1 MDDVPLAAARRRP
14 SFRRFAPSAS
24 LSRAS
29 LSRSLVLSLALLAGC
44 GESPTTPAA
53 TEATDSTIAPAQ
65 RSIAAEDTGGAV
77 VIALVDGDP
86 LRVDGLGEDVLFVN
100 YWAEWC
106 GPCIEEIP
114 ELNRLHADS
123 PGAQVLGVNF
133 DGLPAAEQREQMQ
146 RLGIA
151 FPVALVDP
159 GPTLSVAVPE
169 VLPSTYVLRGTPPVV
184 TAVLRGPQTLE
195 SLEAAMASDPA
206 SDPASD

>member
-1 MDDVPLAAARRRP
+1 MDDVPLVAPRRRP
-14 SFRRFAPSAS
+14 SPRRLAP
-24 LSRAS
+24 RAS
-29 LSRSLVLSLALLAGC
+29 LTLLLAAPLALLAGC
-44 GESPTTPAA
+44 GESSTTPGTAEPEAA
-53 TEATDSTIAPAQ
+53 SDPAQ
-65 RSIAAEDTGGAV
+65 TSIAAEDASGAI

-169 VLPSTYVLRGTPPVV
+169 VLPSTYVLRGSPPVV

-195 SLEAAMASDPA
+195 SLEAAMASAPA
-206 SDPASD
+206 SD

>member
-1 MDDVPLAAARRRP
+1 MDDVPLVASRRRP
-14 SFRRFAPSAS
+14 SPRRLAPRAPLTLS
-24 LSRAS
+24 LAA
-29 LSRSLVLSLALLAGC
+29 SLALLAGC
-44 GESPTTPAA
+44 GESSTTPATA
-53 TEATDSTIAPAQ
+53 EPAAASDPAQ
-65 RSIAAEDTGGAV
+65 TSIAAENASGAI

-169 VLPSTYVLRGTPPVV
+169 VLPSTYVLRGSPPVV

-195 SLEAAMASDPA
+195 SLEAAMASAPA
-206 SDPASD
+206 SD